1 MINPKGPYVAIWE
14 AGIGIA
20 KLQGWDFTAECMK
33 NAINGHGESRTYYN
47 NSYVSDLV
55 KSSPQYRLTVKE
67 FINTYKSTGQ
77 TYFKSSIEFY
87 EPTDLHVSLQHVDIE
102 ATVES
107 NGNMLVTITDTY
119 DFDQIRTTV
128 ENLKKLDRSD
138 VFNAANDFGYIAQ
151 SLGVLTKFP
160 ITIYSYEWAGTA
172 GGDSAAEVSWSNAST
187 LSSGAI
193 IDGKVVG
200 PVKYLCAGS
209 NFPEY
214 QDDWRLGTVTVVDPD
229 ISFNALVS
237 PDLSRLI
244 TDLDKP
250 LTW

>member
-20 KLQGWDFTAECMK
+20 KLQGWDFTAECME

-47 NSYVSDLV
+47 NSYISDLV
-55 KSSPQYRLTVKE
+55 KSNSKYRATVNE
-67 FINTYKSTGQ
+67 FISTYKSTGQ
-77 TYFKSSIEFY
+77 TYFTREIEFY
-87 EPTDLHVSLQHVDIE
+87 EPRDLYASIQHADIQ

-107 NGNMLVTITDTY
+107 NGNMLVTITDMY
-119 DFDQIRTTV
+119 DYDKIRTTM
-128 ENLKKLDRSD
+128 ETLKKLDSSD
-138 VFNAANDFGYIAQ
+138 VFNAANDFGLIAQ
-151 SLGVLTKFP
+151 SLGVLTKFH

-193 IDGKVVG
+193 IGGKVVG

-214 QDDWRLGTVTVVDPD
+214 QNDWRLGTVTVVGPD

-244 TDLDKP
+244 TGLYKP
-250 LTW
+250 ITW